1 MKSKPKITAAIAFA
15 VLFVG
20 NAFAQEWEYSIEYSM
35 NDDECFELYDAF
47 EMTNGNV
54 ALSSIFYYKSGAGDF
69 YSAHPAVT
77 LLSANGQE
85 MARKDYF
92 RPGYCTTSY
101 APYLFENNGR
111 LFALMTYSPDHDS
124 TYFNYFKNYD
134 NPPADAVLGLYKLDS
149 DLDIEESF
157 EHSYVIDTFEC
168 RSEQWENNPNEHS
181 GNLFLFSA
189 FEDDGEIVG
198 AYFKMVSHDYF
209 NPRGHDTLFLF
220 RMNFNGEIIQRKGY
234 EWHTQGGMMQWSY
247 RRNHFVKTDS
257 HYIFFAGSNQSG
269 HQGTAFY
276 YDKDFNLVGTRYM
289 DHVGQPTNNSITN
302 ISVKRSLHNTTY
314 LVTSSVSNVNS
325 YMRDVRLY
333 ELDDDIANPANII
346 PFVQH
351 IERKTDNYDLPAIL
365 QSADLAENNTL
376 FFAYTLNVGF
386 YDNQDSWMM
395 VERLDANLDTITTC
409 YYDIE
414 SDKRINSHAQC
425 VTAAMDGGVLLV
437 SRSKNLDDTNQRWT
451 TITKFSAEAFVGIEE
466 AHDNGLKVAIAY
478 PNPGKDVLNIR
489 TGLKDARVE
498 VYDMSGRMVFGQE
511 ITDNI
516 TTINTTSWPA
526 GSFVWRVIV
535 GTSTGSVTE
544 AESGKWI
551 KE

>member
-1 MKSKPKITAAIAFA
+1 MNKFFRLSVAFA
-15 VLFVG
+15 LAMLFGVK
-20 NAFAQEWEYSIEYSM
+20 AIAQEWEHSIAYSM
-35 NDDECFELYDAF
+35 DDDECFELYDAI

-92 RPGYCTTSY
+92 RPCYCTTSY
-101 APYLFENNGR
+101 APYLFENNGC

-189 FEDDGEIVG
+189 FEDDGDIVG

-276 YDKDFNLVGTRYM
+276 YDKDFNLIRTRYM
-289 DHVGQPTNNSITN
+289 DHVGQPASNSITN
-302 ISVKRSLHNTTY
+302 ISVKRSHHNTTY
-314 LVTSSVSNVNS
+314 LVTSSVSNANS
-325 YMRDVRLY
+325 SMRDVRLY
-333 ELDDDIANPANII
+333 ELDDDIANQSNII

-365 QSADLAENNTL
+365 QSVDLAENNTL

-386 YDNQDSWMM
+386 YDNKDSWMM
-395 VERLDANLDTITTC
+395 VERLDTNLDTITTC

-414 SDKRINSHAQC
+414 PDKRINSHAQC

-451 TITKFSAEAFVGIEE
+451 TITKFPAGAFEGIEE
-466 AHDNGLKVAIAY
+466 THDNGLRVAIAY

-489 TGLKDARVE
+489 TGLKDAWVE
-498 VYDMSGRMVFGQE
+498 VYDLNGRMVYRQE
-511 ITDNI
+511 ITENV
-516 TTINTTSWPA
+516 TSINAKGWPSGA
-526 GSFVWRVIV
+526 FIWKVIAC
-535 GTSTGSVTE
+535 GKE
-544 AESGKWI
+544 AESEKWI
-551 KE
+551 KQ

>member
-1 MKSKPKITAAIAFA
+1 MKKYGLYALLALLLMSGTKA
-15 VLFVG
+15 V
-20 NAFAQEWEYSIEYSM
+20 AQEWEHSIAYSM
-35 NDDECFELYDAF
+35 NDDECFELYDAV
-47 EMTNGNV
+47 EMSNGNV
-54 ALSSIFYYKSGAGDF
+54 ALSSSLYFKSGAGDF

-85 MARKDYF
+85 MVRKDYF

-101 APYLFENNGR
+101 APYLFENNGC

-134 NPPADAVLGLYKLDS
+134 NPPADAVLGLYKLNS
-149 DLDIEESF
+149 NLDVEESF

-189 FEDDGEIVG
+189 FEDDGDIVG

-257 HYIFFAGSNQSG
+257 YYIFFAGSNQSG

-276 YDKDFNLVGTRYM
+276 YDKDFNLIRTRYM
-289 DHVGQPTNNSITN
+289 DHVGQPASNSITN

-333 ELDDDIANPANII
+333 ELDDDVANQSNII
-346 PFVQH
+346 PFVQY

-365 QSADLAENNTL
+365 QSVDMTENSTS

-395 VERLDANLDTITTC
+395 IERLDFDLDALLTL
-409 YYDIE
+409 YYE
-414 SDKRINSHAQC
+414 VEPDKRINSHAQSI
-425 VTAAMDGGVLLV
+425 TSARDGGVLLV
-437 SRSKNLDDTNQRWT
+437 SRSKNLDDTSQRWT
-451 TITKFSAEAFVGIEE
+451 TVTKFPAEAFVGIEE
-466 AHDNGLKVAIAY
+466 AHDCGLKMAIAY

-489 TGLKDARVE
+489 TALQNAHVE
-498 VYDMSGRMVFGQE
+498 IYDLSGKLIYNQE

-516 TTINTTSWPA
+516 TPINTTSWPS
-526 GSFVWRVIV
+526 GTYIWKVIAY
-535 GTSTGSVTE
+535 GQE

-551 KE
+551 KQ

>member
-1 MKSKPKITAAIAFA
+1 MITNLKITAAIAFA
-15 VLFVG
+15 VLFG
-20 NAFAQEWEYSIEYSM
+20 SKAFAQEWQHSIEYSM
-35 NDDECFELYDAF
+35 NDDECFELYDAI
-47 EMTNGNV
+47 EMINGNI

-69 YSAHPAVT
+69 YSAQPAVT

-85 MARKDYF
+85 MVRKDYF

-257 HYIFFAGSNQSG
+257 HYIFFAGSKQSG

-276 YDKDFNLVGTRYM
+276 YDKDFNLVRTRYM
-289 DHVGQPTNNSITN
+289 DHVGQPTSNSITN

-325 YMRDVRLY
+325 YIRDVRLY

-395 VERLDANLDTITTC
+395 VERLDADLDTITTC

-414 SDKRINSHAQC
+414 PDKRINSHAQC
-425 VTAAMDGGVLLV
+425 ITAVRDGGVLLV
-437 SRSKNLDDTNQRWT
+437 SRSKNLNDTNQRWT
-451 TITKFSAEAFVGIEE
+451 TITKFPSEAFEGIEE

-478 PNPGKDVLNIR
+478 PNPGKNMLNIR
-489 TGLKDARVE
+489 TALQNAHVE
-498 VYDMSGRMVFGQE
+498 IYDMSGKQIYNQE
-511 ITDNI
+511 ITSNI
-516 TTINTTSWPA
+516 TIINTSYW
-526 GSFVWRVIV
+526 SS
-535 GTSTGSVTE
+535 GTYMWTVVVDGKVV
-544 AESGKWI
+544 ESGKWI

>member
-1 MKSKPKITAAIAFA
+1 MKSTGFLMVALALLFGAKAF
-15 VLFVG
+15 G
-20 NAFAQEWEYSIEYSM
+20 QEWEYAKEYSM
-35 NDDECFELYDAF
+35 NDDECFELYDAV
-47 EMTNGNV
+47 EMSNGNV
-54 ALSSIFYYKSGAGDF
+54 ALSSSLYFKSGAGDF

-149 DLDIEESF
+149 DFDIEESF
-157 EHSYVIDTFEC
+157 ENCYVIDTFEC

-181 GNLFLFSA
+181 GNLYLFSA
-189 FEDDGEIVG
+189 FEDDDEIVG

-220 RMNFNGEIIQRKGY
+220 RMNYNGEIIQRKGY

-276 YDKDFNLVGTRYM
+276 YDKDFNLIRTRYM
-289 DHVGQPTNNSITN
+289 DHVGQPVSNSITN
-302 ISVKRSLHNTTY
+302 ISVKRSYHNTTY
-314 LVTSSVSNVNS
+314 LVTSSVSNANS
-325 YMRDVRLY
+325 SMRDVRLY
-333 ELDDDIANPANII
+333 KLDDDIANQSNII

-365 QSADLAENNTL
+365 QSVDMTENNTL

-414 SDKRINSHAQC
+414 PDKRINSHAQC

-437 SRSKNLDDTNQRWT
+437 SRSKNLNDTNQRWT
-451 TITKFSAEAFVGIEE
+451 TITKFPAEAFVGIEE

-498 VYDMSGRMVFGQE
+498 VYDINGRLVHSQAL
-511 ITDNI
+511 TDNVTGI
-516 TTINTTSWPA
+516 EA
-526 GSFVWRVIV
+526 GDWAEGVYVWKVYTGV
-535 GTSTGSVTE
+535 STGSTTLVET
-544 AESGKWI
+544 GKWI

>member
-1 MKSKPKITAAIAFA
+1 MITNLKFIAAIAFA
-15 VLFVG
+15 VLFG
-20 NAFAQEWEYSIEYSM
+20 SKALAQEWQHSIEYSM
-35 NDDECFELYDAF
+35 NDDECFELYDAI
-47 EMTNGNV
+47 EMINGNI

-69 YSAHPAVT
+69 YSAQPAVT

-85 MARKDYF
+85 MVRKDYF

-220 RMNFNGEIIQRKGY
+220 RINFNGEIIQRKGY

-257 HYIFFAGSNQSG
+257 HYIFFAGSKQSG

-276 YDKDFNLVGTRYM
+276 YDKDFNLVRTRYM
-289 DHVGQPTNNSITN
+289 DHVGQPTSNSITN

-325 YMRDVRLY
+325 YIRDVRLY

-395 VERLDANLDTITTC
+395 VERLDADLDTITTC

-414 SDKRINSHAQC
+414 PDKRINSHAQC
-425 VTAAMDGGVLLV
+425 ITAARDSGVLLV

-451 TITKFSAEAFVGIEE
+451 TITKFPSEAFEGIEE

-478 PNPGKDVLNIR
+478 PNPGKNMLNIR
-489 TGLKDARVE
+489 TALQNAHVE
-498 VYDMSGRMVFGQE
+498 IYDMSGKQIYNQE
-511 ITDNI
+511 ITSNI
-516 TTINTTSWPA
+516 TIINTSYWA
-526 GSFVWRVIV
+526 H
-535 GTSTGSVTE
+535 GTYMWTVVVDGKVV
-544 AESGKWI
+544 ESGKWI